1 MVGIIPINNSVYKSL
16 YMYTNKYPHMDSMV
30 ISVRVKKELKHKL
43 EREGIDVEKAVKDYL
58 NQRAAQIELRRSI
71 GRLKEIIAKNVKP
84 SKKGF
89 AVRQTFLGLGD

>member
-1 MVGIIPINNSVYKSL
+1 
-16 YMYTNKYPHMDSMV
+16 MDSMV
-30 ISVRVKKELKHKL
+30 ISVRVKKELRHKL

-71 GRLKEIIAKNVKP
+71 GKLRGIIAKDVKP

-89 AVRQTFLGLGD
+89 AVHSVREDRNAH